1 MCIAKGLTA
10 RWQVVTIDNSS
21 EFQALAEKYWEK
33 AKVEN
38 KIKSII
44 GEGVEVLTKFIR

>member
-1 MCIAKGLTA
+1 MAYMNYIIAK
-10 RWQVVTIDNSS
+10 
-21 EFQALAEKYWEK
+21 K

-44 GEGVEVLTKFIR
+44 KRPFKKNKKRQYI